1 MFAEERR
8 NAILQI
14 LQQSGRLKVD
24 ELSRD
29 LGVSKVTI
37 RQDLEHLEQL
47 GMLLR
52 AHGGAILNNR
62 VSFERPFQM
71 EETAFKQ
78 EKERIGKAAAGLI
91 KAGETVILDVGTT
104 VTAAARQ
111 LKNHPELTVITNAL
125 NIALLFEDSPQIDV
139 LVTGGTLRP
148 QQHSLVN
155 PYGKL
160 LLEQIRAD
168 VALIGVNGVS
178 ASYGIT
184 NANGA
189 EAEMKQLFIRSAARR
204 IVLADSGKIGN
215 IAFARFAGISDID
228 HLITDEHADQ
238 EELDK
243 LREMGLSI
251 QVV

>member
-8 NAILQI
+8 NMILKILQE
-14 LQQSGRLKVD
+14 SGSLKVD
-24 ELSRD
+24 ELARE

-37 RQDLEHLEQL
+37 RQDLE
-47 GMLLR
+47 LLKQQGLLYR
-52 AHGGAILNNR
+52 AHGGAILNSR
-62 VSFERPFQM
+62 VGFERPFQV
-71 EETAFKQ
+71 EETSFKA

-111 LKNHPELTVITNAL
+111 LQNYPELTVITNAL
-125 NIALLFEDSPQIDV
+125 NIALLFEDSPHINV

-168 VALIGVNGVS
+168 VAIIGVNGVS
-178 ASYGIT
+178 AAYGIS
-184 NANGA
+184 NVNVA
-189 EAEMKQLFIRSAARR
+189 EAEMKQLFIQAAARR
-204 IVLADSGKIGN
+204 IVLADSGKIGKVG
-215 IAFARFAGISDID
+215 FARFAAISDID
-228 HLITDEHADQ
+228 HLITDDQADP
-238 EELDK
+238 EELTK
-243 LREMGLSI
+243 LRKLGLSI

>member
-8 NAILQI
+8 NKILEV

-24 ELSRD
+24 ELARD

-37 RQDLEHLEQL
+37 RQDLERLERR
-47 GMLLR
+47 GLLRR
-52 AHGGAILNNR
+52 AHGGAILSGR
-62 VSFERPFQM
+62 VGFERPFQV
-71 EETAFKQ
+71 EEASFLS

-111 LKNHPELTVITNAL
+111 LKNHPGLTVITNAL
-125 NIALLFEDSPQIDV
+125 NIALLFEDSPQINV

-178 ASYGIT
+178 AAYGLS
-184 NANGA
+184 NVNVA
-189 EAEMKQLFIRSAARR
+189 EAEMKQLFIKAAARR
-204 IVLADSGKIGN
+204 IVLADSGKIGKV
-215 IAFARFAGISDID
+215 AFARFATISDID
-228 HLITDEHADQ
+228 HLITDDQ
-238 EELDK
+238 TAPEELTK
-243 LREMGLSI
+243 LRKMGLSI
-251 QVV
+251 QIV